1 MRLPFLKNLF
11 SQRVLEIETSLKI
24 PLIPMQTITASFQ
37 EEIRKRRKSDEK
49 FCLKLLPS
57 FYMNIYQQNLIVWVK
72 IKILKLRSNYRLKY

>member
-1 MRLPFLKNLF
+1 MRLRFPKNLF
-11 SQRVLEIETSLKI
+11 SQRVLENETSLKI
-24 PLIPMQTITASFQ
+24 PLLPMQTITASFQ

-49 FCLKLLPS
+49 FSLKLLPS